1 VSITDLAV
9 LLANLDPRLVPGE
22 FAFCT
27 VQDARYGDLADL
39 EPVGMFAER
48 EAMTLIVPEANAR
61 QFGVEHSGPYRMITL
76 NVHSS
81 LEAVG
86 LTAAVARAL
95 ADEGISANMVAAF
108 HHDHVFV
115 PSNCAKEALQV
126 LSTLQ
131 KRHT

>member
-1 VSITDLAV
+1 MSISDLAV
-9 LLANLDPRLVPGE
+9 LLANLEPRLVPGE

-27 VQDARYGDLADL
+27 VQGARYGDFADL

-48 EAMTLIVPEANAR
+48 EAMTLIIPEANAR
-61 QFGVEHSGPYRMITL
+61 QSGVEHSGPYRIITL
-76 NVHSS
+76 NVHSN

-86 LTAAVARAL
+86 LTAAVGRAL
-95 ADEGISANMVAAF
+95 ADEGISANIIAAF

-115 PSNCAKEALQV
+115 PSNRAQEALQV
-126 LSTLQ
+126 LNTLQ